1 MKDSERKIYIKLY
14 QVISVKR
21 LVEKT
26 ISAST
31 QEKILTPM
39 QQMDDKDRAKRAIA
53 LIKIL
58 KNSKSEEE
66 IIKRASELEYGQ

>member
-14 QVISVKR
+14 QLISVKR

-26 ISAST
+26 ISAAT

-39 QQMDDKDRAKRAIA
+39 QQMDDKDRVKRAKE

-66 IIKRASELEYGQ
+66 IIKRASELE